1 MNTVFSG
8 VRVKYYNICLGI
20 KFINILVLVYKN
32 DADND

>member
-1 MNTVFSG
+1 MNTVYCG
-8 VRVKYYNICLGI
+8 DRVEYYNICLCI